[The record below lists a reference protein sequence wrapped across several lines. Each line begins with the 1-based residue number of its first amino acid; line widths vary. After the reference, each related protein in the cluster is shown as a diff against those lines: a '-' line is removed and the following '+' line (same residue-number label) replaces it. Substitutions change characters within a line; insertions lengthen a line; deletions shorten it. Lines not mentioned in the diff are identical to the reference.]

1 MTQLMSCH
9 NHDLLSRSV
18 RDDGEDGVHGEW
30 EVDVAGAG
38 VRVGGRLGRGC
49 EERVSV
55 IVTIIISFQGEVFL
69 QNLVRRTGILLKSC

>member
-1 MTQLMSCH
+1 MSCH
-9 NHDLLSRSV
+9 VHDLLPRGV
-18 RDDGEDGVHGEW
+18 RDDGEDGVHGER

-55 IVTIIISFQGEVFL
+55 IVTIIRSFQGGVFF